1 MTPSEARRRLR
12 LAALLLRR
20 FDKLLEGKSVELDGE
35 AVRLGA
41 LSAELLELSAELVL
55 REVVDNLAGNYVP
68 PGLAEH
74 ERAVRADLLEEQ
86 DPEPRLRVIEGGE
99 R

>member
-12 LAALLLRR
+12 IAALLLRR
-20 FDKLLEGKSVELDGE
+20 FDKLLDGKSVELDGE
-35 AVRLGA
+35 PVRLGE

-55 REVVDNLAGNYVP
+55 REVVDRVAGNYVP
-68 PGLAEH
+68 PGLAED

-86 DPEPRLRVIEGGE
+86 HPEPRLRLIEGGE
-99 R
+99 Q